1 MIPAETSPC
10 APTPAAPFWNWI
22 DAVWFLA
29 AIPVCTVASLLAM
42 RSIDGFFGLAMN
54 LAGRLLTAQAILY
67 LLLFG
72 ALWFILQLRHNLS
85 LWPALHFPVPWPQA
99 AGLIPAG
106 CALAFCVAFLGAV
119 LHVRDV
125 DNPLLRL
132 LKDPRSIVLVG
143 VFAST
148 LGPAAEEALF
158 RGFLQPLIQKTAG
171 LAAAIFSTSLFFA
184 ALHGPQYAWSW
195 RHLLLLLLA
204 SCAFGL
210 TRAPLQLH
218 RRSHAR
224 PRRLQ
229 SDFLHRLLASGKD
242 IARAWL
248 KPSSGPTRAWS

>member
-1 MIPAETSPC
+1 MNPVETSPG
-10 APTPAAPFWNWI
+10 PPPAAETFWGWI

-29 AIPVCTVASLLAM
+29 AVPLCAVASVLAM

-67 LLLFG
+67 LMLFG

-85 LWPALHFPVPWPQA
+85 LWPALHFTLAWPQA

-106 CALAFCVAFLGAV
+106 CALAFCIAILGSV
-119 LHVRDV
+119 LHARDV
-125 DNPLLRL
+125 DSPLLQL
-132 LKDPRSIVLVG
+132 LKNPRSIVLVG

-171 LAAAIFSTSLFFA
+171 LAAAIFSTSLLFA
-184 ALHGPQYAWSW
+184 ALHGPEYAWSW

-210 TRAPLQLH
+210 TRARLNSTGAAALVHAAYNLTFFIGFLLQGRTLPAH
-218 RRSHAR
+218 
-224 PRRLQ
+224 
-229 SDFLHRLLASGKD
+229 G
-242 IARAWL
+242 
-248 KPSSGPTRAWS
+248 